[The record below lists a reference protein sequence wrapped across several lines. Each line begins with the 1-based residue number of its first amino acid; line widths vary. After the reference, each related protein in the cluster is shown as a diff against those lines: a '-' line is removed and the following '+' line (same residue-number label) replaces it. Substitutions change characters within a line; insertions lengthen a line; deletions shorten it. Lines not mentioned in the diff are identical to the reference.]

1 MEITINQQLY
11 YSNKE
16 LVPIRDVAESLLALE
31 AIIRQSPDVLEAMFP
46 GTKIISVSVFIN
58 ELKSD
63 SIWEDLIIKFV
74 FGDQKKF
81 DEMISG
87 LREKVGMENIMQNPQ
102 LLSAILLVMILTGG
116 AYYLGKDKSAQ
127 QEQKTTIEAN
137 NNVIINIGAGMLQI
151 EADEFKAIIEGALK
165 DKDKLAKNAAK
176 IVNPAK
182 RDPNASIKFNDN
194 TQLSISPETVKAM
207 PSHIIEPEEEEFIE
221 DFESIEI
228 EVRATDLDS
237 TKRGWAAVV
246 PELSKRRVKLQLD
259 PTVDPE
265 ELAELRNITGKATI
279 IFGHD
284 KEFNKIPKLIFL
296 REVLNDEK
304 R

>member
-11 YSNKE
+11 YSNKD

-31 AIIRQSPDVLEAMFP
+31 SIIRQSPDVLEAMFP
-46 GTKIISVSVFIN
+46 STKIISVSVFIN

-63 SIWEDLIIKFV
+63 SIWEDVIIKFV

-87 LREKVGMENIMQNPQ
+87 LRERVGMENIMKNPQ
-102 LLSAILLVMILTGG
+102 LLSSIILVMILTGG
-116 AYYLGKDKSAQ
+116 AYYLGKDKNAKE
-127 QEQKTTIEAN
+127 EQKATIEAN
-137 NNVIINIGAGMLQI
+137 NNVIINIGAGMLEI

-182 RDPNASIKFNDN
+182 KDPSASIEFNGN
-194 TQLSISPETVKAM
+194 TELSISPETVKAM
-207 PSHIIEPEEEEFIE
+207 PLQILEPEEEEFIE
-221 DFESIEI
+221 DFENIEI

-237 TKRGWAAVV
+237 TKRGWAAVI
-246 PELSKRRVKLQLD
+246 PELSKKRVRLQLD
-259 PTVDPE
+259 PTVNPE
-265 ELAELRNITGKATI
+265 ELAELRNINAKVTI

-296 REVLNDEK
+296 REVLDNEE